1 MHEDLERIV
10 AIDRLDRSSDQARRA
25 RAAAHQSQADAVAAL
40 AAAGDALAAAEAALE
55 ANRGAE
61 RALSRRL
68 TDARQ
73 AQSRALRVLE
83 TGVGDPEA
91 AQRQH
96 DRSGALI
103 DELETDMLEILEQQD
118 TLVGARDAASQHQAA
133 TRQALAEAEAAV
145 PPAEAAAEAVLT
157 ADASARAPLWSALPA
172 ELQQRYDDQRAKRR
186 WAVARIREKACNA
199 CNTVVQQQHVADLK
213 RGLIRPCMGCGR
225 FIVPSD
231 A

>member
-10 AIDRLDRSSDQARRA
+10 AIDRLDRSSDQIRRTRNAARQRLNDA
-25 RAAAHQSQADAVAAL
+25 RTALEAAKTAL
-40 AAAGDALAAAEAALE
+40 TEAEATLE
-55 ANRGAE
+55 ANRVEE

-68 TDARQ
+68 SDARQ
-73 AQSRALRVLE
+73 AQQRALRVLE

-103 DELETDMLEILEQQD
+103 DELETGMLEVLETQD
-118 TLVGARDAASQHQAA
+118 TLIEARDLA
-133 TRQALAEAEAAV
+133 TRTRDAQITAVAEAESALPPAESEAEAAL
-145 PPAEAAAEAVLT
+145 A
-157 ADASARAPLWSALPA
+157 ADAAARAPLYDGLPT